1 MAADA
6 GGYSD
11 TSWGPE
17 ELALG
22 FALSAAGSF
31 FGSHALAQIGT
42 TAVAPPVPGSKAGLS
57 AEDKKAKSA
66 ECSKQADTK
75 GLHGKPRKKF
85 RTQCMRM

>member
-6 GGYSD
+6 GGYSED
-11 TSWGPE
+11 TSWAPE

-42 TAVAPPVPGSKAGLS
+42 TAVAPPVPPGSKAGLS

-75 GLHGKPRKKF
+75 VCMASHGKSSARNA
-85 RTQCMRM
+85 

>member
-1 MAADA
+1 MGTRRA
-6 GGYSD
+6 
-11 TSWGPE
+11 P
-17 ELALG
+17 ALG

-66 ECSKQADTK
+66 ECSKQADTGRE
-75 GLHGKPRKKF
+75 GLRMASHRKKF